1 MKEQIKGGALTELSF
16 CIMLSS
22 YTPRHGYGV
31 MRFITEKTGG
41 RKIIVRITVKS
52 NKGSFSIA

>member
-22 YTPRHGYGV
+22 YTPRHRYGV
-31 MRFITEKTGG
+31 MRFISEKIGG
-41 RKIIVRITVKS
+41 EDCVWGRERCT
-52 NKGSFSIA
+52 AH